1 MKPICFY
8 FQIHE
13 DYELKNYDIFSIGFS
28 QQYFDIEKT
37 KEILAKKIYDSYLPM
52 NQLLLKLFKE
62 HGSKFKVSFSISGVT
77 LDLFEKYFPDMIS
90 SFKELAKTGNVEFL
104 AETYYHSLSSLYSK
118 NEFEKQV
125 EIHSRRIEELF
136 NQKPTTF
143 RNSELLYSNEIGD
156 MISDMG
162 FTSTIAFGWNSV
174 LKLNSPNF
182 LYKVHNHKKDVNIF
196 LGNPQLSS
204 DLEEKFSDTSWM
216 HYPLSSQTY
225 CSWIS
230 TLLEK
235 EELVNIFLEYET
247 FGITHRKDSGIFDFF
262 EHFISHSLAN
272 SLEFSTP
279 SLITNHLE
287 AKKTIDIPSTI
298 SWTNTFEDAF
308 SWMGNPMQKQSS
320 AELYELGSMVSEID
334 DPMLSEHFRILTNS
348 NYFYKMCTHLETKQ
362 YFHGKFSHHET
373 PYDSY
378 IHFMNIL
385 RDLTLRVKQKY
396 EEKIVS
402 KGVDTSSSTSSLEE
416 LRTLAMR

>member
-1 MKPICFY
+1 MQIRYMKPICFY

-28 QQYFDIEKT
+28 QQYFNIEKT

-204 DLEEKFSDTSWM
+204 DLEETKTIVTQFKLKQQSK
-216 HYPLSSQTY
+216 Q
-225 CSWIS
+225 
-230 TLLEK
+230 
-235 EELVNIFLEYET
+235 
-247 FGITHRKDSGIFDFF
+247 
-262 EHFISHSLAN
+262 
-272 SLEFSTP
+272 
-279 SLITNHLE
+279 NHL
-287 AKKTIDIPSTI
+287 I
-298 SWTNTFEDAF
+298 
-308 SWMGNPMQKQSS
+308 Q
-320 AELYELGSMVSEID
+320 
-334 DPMLSEHFRILTNS
+334 
-348 NYFYKMCTHLETKQ
+348 
-362 YFHGKFSHHET
+362 
-373 PYDSY
+373 
-378 IHFMNIL
+378 
-385 RDLTLRVKQKY
+385 
-396 EEKIVS
+396 
-402 KGVDTSSSTSSLEE
+402 
-416 LRTLAMR
+416 